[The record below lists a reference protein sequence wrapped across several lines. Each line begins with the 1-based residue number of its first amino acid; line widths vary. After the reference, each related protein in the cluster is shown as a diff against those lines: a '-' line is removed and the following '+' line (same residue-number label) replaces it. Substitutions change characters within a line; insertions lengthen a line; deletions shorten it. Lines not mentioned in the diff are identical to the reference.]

1 MELSAIGEQVFAV
14 EAIVKKRVRK
24 GNVEYLLKW
33 KGWPPKYST
42 WEPEEH
48 ILDQRLVQAYEEKEQ
63 RDRALGHRR
72 KGSKS
77 KRLLLQNTIYTMDL
91 RSAHKTPEQPP
102 PRLRL
107 SLTRSLV
114 PEDEDQ
120 PYCPCKHAPQQQQ
133 QQQQAHRKCKQ
144 MRPQFGFFNSNPPS
158 PTQEDW
164 KSGGEE
170 EEEDEDE
177 DDEEEEDNVED
188 EEDMEEEAEEDTP
201 ERSRGLLDGQKR
213 TDKWSSA
220 IGLDEVTAAEKPDI
234 DWRPVIGP
242 GEVTVTDVTINSLTV
257 TFRESRVAK
266 GFFRELGLARRPIGQ
281 KVVYPAVR
289 MMGERLVIPK
299 LSVCDNEAAGNGS
312 A

>member
-14 EAIVKKRVRK
+14 ESIVKKRVRK

-72 KGSKS
+72 KGSKA
-77 KRLLLQNTIYTMDL
+77 KRLLLQNTVYTMDL
-91 RSAHKTPEQPP
+91 RSAHRTPEKPP

-114 PEDEDQ
+114 SEDEDQ
-120 PYCPCKHAPQQQQ
+120 PYSACRQDPQPQL
-133 QQQQAHRKCKQ
+133 AHRKSKP
-144 MRPQFGFFNSNPPS
+144 RRSQFKCLDSNPPS

-164 KSGGEE
+164 EDRGEE
-170 EEEDEDE
+170 EELEEGDEE
-177 DDEEEEDNVED
+177 EEEEDNVEY
-188 EEDMEEEAEEDTP
+188 EEEEEGKEEFLKETT
-201 ERSRGLLDGQKR
+201 EKSRGILDGQRR
-213 TDKWSSA
+213 TDEWSSA
-220 IGLDEVTAAEKPDI
+220 IGPDEVTASEKAED
-234 DWRPVIGP
+234 DDVWRPVISP
-242 GEVTVTDVTINSLTV
+242 GEVTVTDVTLNSLTV

-266 GFFRELGLARRPIGQ
+266 GFFREWGLE
-281 KVVYPAVR
+281 V
-289 MMGERLVIPK
+289 
-299 LSVCDNEAAGNGS
+299 
-312 A
+312 

>member
-14 EAIVKKRVRK
+14 ESIVKKRVRK

-72 KGSKS
+72 KGSKA
-77 KRLLLQNTIYTMDL
+77 KRLVLQNTVYTMDL
-91 RSAHKTPEQPP
+91 RSAHKTPEKPP

-114 PEDEDQ
+114 SEDEDQ
-120 PYCPCKHAPQQQQ
+120 PYSACRQDPQPQL
-133 QQQQAHRKCKQ
+133 AHRQSKPK
-144 MRPQFGFFNSNPPS
+144 RSQFRCLDSNPPS

-164 KSGGEE
+164 EGRGEEEELEE
-170 EEEDEDE
+170 EEEDDDNVEYEEDRE
-177 DDEEEEDNVED
+177 EEEEDK
-188 EEDMEEEAEEDTP
+188 EEFLKETTEK
-201 ERSRGLLDGQKR
+201 SGGILNGQRR
-213 TDKWSSA
+213 TDEWSSA
-220 IGLDEVTAAEKPDI
+220 IGPDEVTASEKPD
-234 DWRPVIGP
+234 DDDVWRPVVSP
-242 GEVTVTDVTINSLTV
+242 GEVTVTDVTLNSLTV

-266 GFFRELGLARRPIGQ
+266 GFFREWGLE
-281 KVVYPAVR
+281 V
-289 MMGERLVIPK
+289 
-299 LSVCDNEAAGNGS
+299 
-312 A
+312 

>member
-63 RDRALGHRR
+63 KDRVLGHRK
-72 KGSKS
+72 KGSKA
-77 KRLLLQNTIYTMDL
+77 KRLLLQNTVYTMDL

-114 PEDEDQ
+114 PEDEEQ
-120 PYCPCKHAPQQQQ
+120 PYGS
-133 QQQQAHRKCKQ
+133 CKQ
-144 MRPQFGFFNSNPPS
+144 APRQQLRRSQFRFFSSNPTS

-170 EEEDEDE
+170 EEDEDE
-177 DDEEEEDNVED
+177 EEDEENEEDDNVED
-188 EEDMEEEAEEDTP
+188 DDDMEEEAEEKTTEKSGGIHD
-201 ERSRGLLDGQKR
+201 RQNR
-213 TDKWSSA
+213 TDEWSSA
-220 IGLDEVTAAEKPDI
+220 IGPDEVTAETKPDI
-234 DWRPVIGP
+234 DWRPVISP
-242 GEVTVTDVTINSLTV
+242 GAVTVTDVTINSLTV

-266 GFFRELGLARRPIGQ
+266 GFFRDWGLA
-281 KVVYPAVR
+281 V
-289 MMGERLVIPK
+289 
-299 LSVCDNEAAGNGS
+299 
-312 A
+312 

>member
-63 RDRALGHRR
+63 RDRVLGHRK
-72 KGSKS
+72 KGSKA
-77 KRLLLQNTIYTMDL
+77 KRLLLQNTVYTMDL
-91 RSAHKTPEQPP
+91 RSAHKTPEQAP

-114 PEDEDQ
+114 PEDEEQ
-120 PYCPCKHAPQQQQ
+120 PYGSCKQAPRPQL
-133 QQQQAHRKCKQ
+133 AHRKSKQ
-144 MRPQFGFFNSNPPS
+144 RRSQFRFFSSNPTS

-170 EEEDEDE
+170 EEDEEEEEEEDEDE
-177 DDEEEEDNVED
+177 DEDEEDDNVED
-188 EEDMEEEAEEDTP
+188 EEDMEEEAEEETAEISGGIHD
-201 ERSRGLLDGQKR
+201 RQKR
-213 TDKWSSA
+213 TDEWSSA
-220 IGLDEVTAAEKPDI
+220 IGPDEVTAATKPDM
-234 DWRPVIGP
+234 DWRPVISP
-242 GEVTVTDVTINSLTV
+242 GAVTVTDVTINSLTV

-266 GFFRELGLARRPIGQ
+266 GFFRDWGLT
-281 KVVYPAVR
+281 V
-289 MMGERLVIPK
+289 
-299 LSVCDNEAAGNGS
+299 
-312 A
+312 